1 MALRFRKRIKLCKG
15 LSINLSKK
23 SIGFSAGTKGAHLSL
38 NSKGRRTKSVGIP
51 GTGISYTTEKGG
63 NKKMSSNSTYQR
75 PHNKSTNN
83 NDNGVKWYTKTGW
96 IIALLILFFPVGIY
110 LMWKY
115 AKWNTIIKAIVSGM
129 FAIFLISELI
139 NPSEKVVES
148 TEVQTVIEST
158 IEISEIE
165 SITEEIETTEEINT
179 TETEITTDE
188 TIIEQ
193 QTQEESQKTE
203 VANTV
208 VEENAEKVWIASSGK
223 GKVYHKDPNC
233 SGMVSPTEISLEEA
247 QKSYKPCDKCCN

>member
-115 AKWNTIIKAIVSGM
+115 TDWNTIVKAIISGF
-129 FAIFLISELI
+129 FAILLLSELI
-139 NPSEKVVES
+139 NPSEKPVGNMETQTVVES
-148 TEVQTVIEST
+148 AV
-158 IEISEIE
+158 EISEIE
-165 SITEEIETTEEINT
+165 STIEELTTTEEFTT
-179 TETEITTDE
+179 TETEISTKE
-188 TIIEQ
+188 TVIEQ

-203 VANTV
+203 AANP
-208 VEENAEKVWIASSGK
+208 VEE
-223 GKVYHKDPNC
+223 
-233 SGMVSPTEISLEEA
+233 
-247 QKSYKPCDKCCN
+247 